1 MAYIVM
7 AYIVMGYIVMACI
20 VMAYIVMAYLAM
32 ADPYSCLRRYNNGL
46 YIHWAR
52 ASTCISDA
60 RIDMCANVRVDVR
73 AGNVQRGAH
82 RQAHETVEEPEPAP
96 ELLDGGS
103 LECSETF

>member
-1 MAYIVM
+1 
-7 AYIVMGYIVMACI
+7 MGYIVMACI

-73 AGNVQRGAH
+73 AGNVQRGV
-82 RQAHETVEEPEPAP
+82 QPEPAP

-103 LECSETF
+103 LECSGTF